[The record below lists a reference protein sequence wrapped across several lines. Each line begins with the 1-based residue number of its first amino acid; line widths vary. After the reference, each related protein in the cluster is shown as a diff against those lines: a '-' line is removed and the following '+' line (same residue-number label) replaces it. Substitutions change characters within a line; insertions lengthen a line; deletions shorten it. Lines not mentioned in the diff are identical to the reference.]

1 MSALHS
7 KKMAPSIGCLSQ
19 SSFVKPKQSVSADSV
34 FSDPVWKMDSMV
46 TTPGVKRSR
55 KNWDYSRVPGFPGG
69 FSLALAEYAYAR
81 LYTPVPSYGRE
92 VIWPTVHN
100 ELTTLA
106 TFAEFCAARSL
117 QGFHQVTAEDCSL
130 FLRELQFSED
140 ATAKSDE
147 RIQYVVR
154 MIYRLWDYRSCIGL
168 GLPELPF
175 GKPCSRLFKKNSR
188 KNGENAT
195 PVIPEPVFGV
205 ITAVALDYVLKYA
218 PTIVKVWHELTEF
231 WVGSLLPEQLAK
243 RRALDRL
250 RRYAETALS
259 GTPAP
264 WRELGWATIGDL
276 YAELFQLRNACALVV
291 FAFSGVRASE
301 LLAIEA
307 GCCVTDDGA
316 DGSPRA
322 YLNTKVH
329 KHRQGGSDDTW
340 VVIPEV
346 VQAIKVLE
354 ELSARVALATGDRRL
369 FLTDGTSHFFG
380 VHRAFH
386 RERISEFTTE
396 ALVVQLESFRK
407 HCGEK
412 LGRPVPDWAG
422 NDGVAAPWKF
432 NTRQFRRTLARY
444 IARQPF
450 GIIAGMRQYKH
461 IEAAV
466 FEGYA
471 GQEPEWNKLLADER
485 VLASIDILEEV
496 AMDLSNGELAGE
508 VGQKLK
514 EQFAL
519 EFKGRAEDFPPSQI
533 AKWLANTTK
542 PMFVGKFN
550 FCFFDP
556 IKAVCTSGQA
566 GAPVLNHC
574 QPDVCGNACIGKRHI
589 SKWEAQLQ
597 QAEELASYPK
607 TSRVHQEAMS
617 TEIAKLRAV
626 VENYG
631 SRT

>member
-19 SSFVKPKQSVSADSV
+19 SSFVKPKQPVSADSV

-46 TTPGVKRSR
+46 TTPGVKNSQ
-55 KNWDYSRVPGFPGG
+55 KSWDYSRVPGFPGG
-69 FSLALAEYAYAR
+69 FALALAEYAYAR
-81 LYTPVPSYGRE
+81 LYTPVASYDRE
-92 VIWPTVHN
+92 VVWLTVHN
-100 ELTTLA
+100 ELTALA
-106 TFAEFCAARSL
+106 TFAEFCATRSL
-117 QGFHQVTAEDCSL
+117 PGFHQVTMADCRQ
-130 FLRELQFSED
+130 FLRQLQFSED
-140 ATAKSDE
+140 ATSKSVE
-147 RIQYVVR
+147 RIQYIVG

-168 GLPELPF
+168 GLSEIPF
-175 GKPCSRLFKKNSR
+175 GKPHSRLFKKNGR
-188 KNGENAT
+188 KSGENAT
-195 PVIPEPVFGV
+195 PVIPEPVFGA

-218 PTIVKVWHELTEF
+218 PTIVKVWRELAEF
-231 WVGSLLPEQLAK
+231 WVASLLPLQLGE
-243 RRALDRL
+243 RLALVKL

-259 GTPAP
+259 STPAP
-264 WRELGWATIGDL
+264 WLEAGWATIGDL
-276 YAELFQLRNACALVV
+276 YDELHQLRNACTLVV
-291 FAFSGVRASE
+291 FAFSGVRVSE

-307 GCCVTDDGA
+307 GCCVTDEGA
-316 DGSPRA
+316 DGRQRA

-329 KHRQGGSDDTW
+329 KHRQGGSNDTW

-346 VQAIKVLE
+346 VQAIQVLE
-354 ELSARVALATGDRRL
+354 ELSARVGLATGDQRL
-369 FLTDGTSHFFG
+369 FLTDGTSHFFCI
-380 VHRAFH
+380 HRTFH
-386 RERISEFTTE
+386 REMVSELTSG
-396 ALVVQLESFRK
+396 ALIWQLGSFRK

-422 NDGVAAPWKF
+422 SDGVVEPWRF

-461 IEAAV
+461 IEVAV

-556 IKAVCTSGQA
+556 MKAVCTSGQA

-607 TSRVHQEAMS
+607 TSRVHQEVMS

-626 VENYG
+626 IENYG
-631 SRT
+631 SRA